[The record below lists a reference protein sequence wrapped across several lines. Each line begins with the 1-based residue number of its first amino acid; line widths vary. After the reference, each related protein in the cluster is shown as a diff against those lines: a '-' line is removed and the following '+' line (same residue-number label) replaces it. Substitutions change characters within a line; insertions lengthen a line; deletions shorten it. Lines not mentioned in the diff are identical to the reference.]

1 MSKGEGMRAFQYGFV
16 ALAMVT
22 MTASAIAAA
31 DPAPKR
37 LSHEQAISCA
47 ALGVLHSSM
56 TGKGYDFGGSIDYT
70 PRAKIW
76 LQHAIDSRPSDW
88 QEQRVVDEF
97 KALNVRTSEF
107 ISGLFARYQQEKTEE
122 NLQAI
127 VSAVKA
133 MKQDLADCD
142 AHSLG
147 Q

>member
-1 MSKGEGMRAFQYGFV
+1 MRIFQSGV
-16 ALAMVT
+16 TVLAMVT
-22 MTASAIAAA
+22 TTANTMAAA
-31 DPAPKR
+31 DPAPR
-37 LSHEQAISCA
+37 RQLTHEQAISCA

-56 TGKGYDFGGSIDYT
+56 TGKGYDLGESVDYT

-76 LQHAIDSRPSDW
+76 LQHAIDARPSDW
-88 QEQRVVDEF
+88 QEQRVVEEF

-107 ISGLFARYQQEKTEE
+107 ISGLFARYQQENTQE

-142 AHSLG
+142 AHSVG